1 MTDLVC
7 RGCGLLICSVRDI
20 VNMNSEGTSSHFVNS
35 AGYIHEMVTVSL
47 AQNFVPRDQPCAK
60 FSWFP
65 GTTMADIKPNHTIY
79 INNLNEKIK
88 KDELKKA
95 LHAIFTQFGEI
106 VSIMSFKTLRM
117 RGQAHIIFK
126 EISSASNAL
135 RAMQGFPF
143 YDKPMRIQY
152 AREDSDVIAKAKG
165 TYVER
170 AVRAPIRTQKKKKGA
185 KGAGRGG
192 DHEGPAPPN
201 KILFCTNLPDEATT
215 DMLQILFNQFPG
227 LKDIRLVPNRSGI
240 AFVEFESE
248 ELAAPARIA
257 LNNFKITPEQ
267 HMKVDYAKKVFQMA
281 RAALGVSLSIA
292 SRSSMLRSSCQAWR
306 SCGKIVSDCG
316 RPEETNCWNCSDAV
330 QCTKQFFCNN
340 CHLIQPPPETQNLFE
355 YLGLPVSFEI
365 EDSVLKK
372 KFREMQ
378 FQLHPDK
385 FAQASEHEKE
395 ISDEHSRRL
404 NESYKTLSEPLLRAK
419 YLLKILGETDATS
432 KDMDPSFL
440 MDMMERN
447 ERVAEMSSA
456 QELTSEMDSVQKEI
470 NNLLTGT
477 EQTVRREEPGRSSY
491 GNHDVKLFVFV
502 TFFD

>member
-1 MTDLVC
+1 MVPMQIHNAISRSIVQRAIDSRSYLGLLPVVPGEANMNRERYGILLQDNQCQRLGYWMKMWFSNEKIQGALDLGPISFSYWAARNIPMTLSAKYEHLVEDEANLRIVSLLNLIGQMTDLVC

-35 AGYIHEMVTVSL
+35 AGYIHEMVTVAV

-65 GTTMADIKPNHTIY
+65 GYKWQIIECRFCMDHLGWEFTSRRFNPAKFY
-79 INNLNEKIK
+79 
-88 KDELKKA
+88 ELKKA

-106 VSIMSFKTLRM
+106 ISILCFKTLRM

-170 AVRAPIRTQKKKKGA
+170 AVRAPVRTQKKKKGA
-185 KGAGRGG
+185 KGAGGGRGPG
-192 DHEGPAPPN
+192 GEDGPAPPN

-267 HMKVDYAKKVFQMA
+267 QMKVDYAKK
-281 RAALGVSLSIA
+281 
-292 SRSSMLRSSCQAWR
+292 
-306 SCGKIVSDCG
+306 
-316 RPEETNCWNCSDAV
+316 
-330 QCTKQFFCNN
+330 
-340 CHLIQPPPETQNLFE
+340 
-355 YLGLPVSFEI
+355 
-365 EDSVLKK
+365 
-372 KFREMQ
+372 
-378 FQLHPDK
+378 
-385 FAQASEHEKE
+385 
-395 ISDEHSRRL
+395 
-404 NESYKTLSEPLLRAK
+404 
-419 YLLKILGETDATS
+419 
-432 KDMDPSFL
+432 
-440 MDMMERN
+440 
-447 ERVAEMSSA
+447 
-456 QELTSEMDSVQKEI
+456 
-470 NNLLTGT
+470 
-477 EQTVRREEPGRSSY
+477 
-491 GNHDVKLFVFV
+491 
-502 TFFD
+502 